1 MEFEIDSPFFS
12 HENWLLFDIETTG
25 FDRKKTKVVLVG
37 LIFRRDGDL
46 IVKQVFAESYKDEI
60 LLLTELINDFDG
72 KDIYIS
78 YNGNN
83 FDIPYLNSRFYENQ
97 LYYSIKKYKSFDLY
111 LYFKQNKHI
120 YNLPNVKLKTVE
132 KYLGV
137 AREDTIDGG
146 ESVRLYYEYLKT
158 RSNEQVDQICL
169 HNHDDIVNLL
179 RLTDKV
185 IKMDASVI
193 SFAPKMMQIQN
204 DLFYIEYSDI
214 YQNILQVAFEKG
226 QIVDDLNVN
235 DGSFILNTLSHDKYM
250 HIPVLKFSSGYDE
263 YVFLDTNL
271 MFDIDFDLLTSSEKS
286 NYLISK
292 NSFVYY
298 SRIGELIS
306 KKIALLK

>member
-1 MEFEIDSPFFS
+1 MEFEVDSPFFS
-12 HENWLLFDIETTG
+12 NENWLLFDIETTG

-37 LIFRRDGDL
+37 LIFRRDGEL
-46 IVKQVFAESYKDEI
+46 IVKQIFAESFKDEI

-83 FDIPYLNSRFYENQ
+83 FDIPYLNTRFYENQ
-97 LYYSIKKYKSFDLY
+97 LYYNIKKYKSFDLY
-111 LYFKQNKHI
+111 LYFKQNKHV

-132 KYLGV
+132 KYLGI

-158 RSNEQVDQICL
+158 KSNDQVDRICL

-185 IKMDASVI
+185 IKMDASFI
-193 SFAPKMMQIQN
+193 SFAPKMMSIQN
-204 DLFYIEYSDI
+204 NILYIDYTDI
-214 YQNILQVAFEKG
+214 YQNILQIVFEKD
-226 QIVDDLNVN
+226 QIVDDLNVD
-235 DGSFILNTLSHDKYM
+235 DGSFILDTLSNDKYM

-263 YVFLDTNL
+263 YIFLDTNL
-271 MFDIDFDLLTSSEKS
+271 MFSIDFDQLTSSEKS

-292 NSFVYY
+292 NNLLYY
-298 SRIGELIS
+298 SKIGELIS
-306 KKIALLK
+306 KKIVLLK